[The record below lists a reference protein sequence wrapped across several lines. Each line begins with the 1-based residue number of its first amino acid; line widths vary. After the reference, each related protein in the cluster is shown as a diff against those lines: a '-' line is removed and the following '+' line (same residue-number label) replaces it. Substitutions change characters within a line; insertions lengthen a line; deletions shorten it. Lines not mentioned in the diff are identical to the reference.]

1 VATKLSRE
9 IIRETTIEANGRKL
23 LVYLN
28 PKQEIGFKFKGL
40 KHEPF
45 FFNLISVYNQ
55 LMDIELVDESN
66 ISNDVEEKEEN
77 VSTDVKSCVQAI
89 LKDIQDNEVLPYPY
103 QRDLVKYYR
112 KKNIL

>member
-1 VATKLSRE
+1 MATKLSRE

-55 LMDIELVDESN
+55 LMDVELVDESN
-66 ISNDVEEKEEN
+66 TSSDVEEN
-77 VSTDVKSCVQAI
+77 VSADVKSSVQAI
-89 LKDIQDNEVLPYPY
+89 LKDIGDNEVLPYPY
-103 QRDLVKYYR
+103 QRDLVKYLR